1 MVWSLWII
9 NILFAENFKEKIN
22 SNIFRFKTFI
32 SLMVSKNLCL
42 HIIAYTK
49 YQKRRTL

>member
-9 NILFAENFKEKIN
+9 TILFAENFKAKIN

-32 SLMVSKNLCL
+32 FLMISKKLCL
-42 HIIAYTK
+42 HIIAYTNS
-49 YQKRRTL
+49 